1 MLNSYISP
9 FFVLA
14 FVGLQAERK
23 QTIEQLETRLQALQE
38 EVSQNSLDEFALDT
52 NCGVL
57 ISEFLTESFDV

>member
-14 FVGLQAERK
+14 FVALQAERK
-23 QTIEQLETRLQALQE
+23 QTTEQLETRVQALQE
-38 EVSQNSLDEFALDT
+38 EVSQNSLDEFVLDT
-52 NCGVL
+52 TCGVL